1 MALYGQA
8 DPVSQSAFRDFFG
21 VRLILDY
28 VYSCSET
35 DFYEKKSHFHPTT
48 RIPKSSLLLLLLCHK
63 TVR

>member
-21 VRLILDY
+21 LRLILDY

-35 DFYEKKSHFHPTT
+35 DFYEKGVKS
-48 RIPKSSLLLLLLCHK
+48 
-63 TVR
+63 